1 MFYPLKCKVVSVYN
15 KKCVVQY
22 DGTLFSGWQ
31 IQNGLRTVQGE
42 ITTVLSKIYK
52 HKISIYGAGRTDAKV
67 HAEEQ
72 VFNFFSDRY
81 IENKHLVAG
90 MNSLLSQ
97 DVAII
102 SAEDV
107 PNDFHARKS
116 AKMKTY
122 TYRIFNSDIRS
133 VFYANRAWWV
143 KGKLDLP
150 LLESYLK
157 SYEGEKDFKK
167 YSKDSKVYA
176 HTIRTIYDI
185 AVGEEKDFIVIK
197 ITANGFLR
205 RMARN
210 IVGTA
215 VRCSIK
221 RKALVDLDKNISTAP
236 PYGLYLTHVQY

>member
-1 MFYPLKCKVVSVYN
+1 MFN
-15 KKCVVQY
+15 KKCIVQY
-22 DGTLFSGWQ
+22 DGTWFSGWQ

-42 ITTVLSKIYK
+42 ITSALSKIYK
-52 HKISIYGAGRTDAKV
+52 HSISIYGAGRTDAKV

-81 IENKHLVAG
+81 IENKNLMAG

-97 DVAII
+97 DVVSI
-102 SAEDV
+102 SVEDV
-107 PNDFHARKS
+107 SNVFHARKS

-143 KGKLDLP
+143 KRKLNLS
-150 LLESYLK
+150 LLEMYLN
-157 SYEGEKDFKK
+157 YYVGEKDFKK
-167 YSKDSKVYA
+167 YCKNSKVYA
-176 HTIRTIYDI
+176 HTIRTIYSIEVDN
-185 AVGEEKDFIVIK
+185 EKDFIVIK
-197 ITANGFLR
+197 LTANGFLR
-205 RMARN
+205 RMVRN

-221 RKALVDLDKNISTAP
+221 GKALGDLDNNIYTAP
-236 PYGLYLTHVQY
+236 PHGLYLTHVFY